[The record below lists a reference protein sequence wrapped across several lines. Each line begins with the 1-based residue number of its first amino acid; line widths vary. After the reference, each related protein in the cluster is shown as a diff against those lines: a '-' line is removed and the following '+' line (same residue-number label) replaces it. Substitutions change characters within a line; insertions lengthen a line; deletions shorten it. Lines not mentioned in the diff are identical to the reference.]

1 MRLWMETYAEP
12 PKVRSSAVMSA
23 LAHVVLIGAAVA
35 ATANAPQRVQ
45 AALAARVQ
53 YLPPPDRVTPRA
65 GISEAL
71 HYVALPAAGAMGFDP
86 TPGKRRPQSATVVGS
101 PGDGERSAPVPVK
114 TVVSGG
120 DSVLSMLQLDSAV
133 IRYADS
139 ASPSYPPDL
148 LGRRI
153 EGTVYTEYVV
163 DTSGLADPASLIIL
177 RSTHPEFAEAVRE
190 AIPYMRFHPA
200 KFGAQKVRQV
210 VAQQFTFRIRLTP
223 PDTHPDSTGRKPSGN
238 G

>member
-12 PKVRSSAVMSA
+12 PKARSSAVFSA
-23 LAHVVLIGAAVA
+23 LAHVALIAGAVA
-35 ATANAPQRVQ
+35 ATANAPQRLRE
-45 AALAARVQ
+45 ALAARVQ

-65 GISEAL
+65 GMTETL
-71 HYVALPAAGAMGFDP
+71 HYVALPATGAMGFDP
-86 TPGKRRPQSATVVGS
+86 IPIKRGADAVAARD
-101 PGDGERSAPVPVK
+101 DGYTLAPVPVRS
-114 TVVSGG
+114 VVSGG
-120 DSVLSMLQLDSAV
+120 DSVLSVLQVDSSV

-139 ASPSYPPDL
+139 ASPSYPPDM

-153 EGTVYTEYVV
+153 EGAVFTEYVV
-163 DTSGLADPASLIIL
+163 DTTGLADPASLIIL

-200 KFGAQKVRQV
+200 KFGTQKVRQV
-210 VAQQFTFRIRLTP
+210 VAQQFTFRIRLT
-223 PDTHPDSTGRKPSGN
+223 HPDSTGRKQSGT